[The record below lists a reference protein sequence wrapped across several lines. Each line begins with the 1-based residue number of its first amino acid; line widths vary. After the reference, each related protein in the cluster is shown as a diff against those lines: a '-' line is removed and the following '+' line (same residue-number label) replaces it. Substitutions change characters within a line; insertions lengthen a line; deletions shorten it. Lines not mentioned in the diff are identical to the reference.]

1 MKSVDYKGDGMISRL
16 RFCII
21 TEASYECGGSSGSG
35 VHRAGQKVDPK
46 PKYVLRINDCLM
58 LRRCCT
64 SLVSCITSPAQKQH
78 HYFLPRAIPVR
89 TD

>member
-46 PKYVLRINDCLM
+46 PKYVLRIND
-58 LRRCCT
+58 
-64 SLVSCITSPAQKQH
+64 A
-78 HYFLPRAIPVR
+78 
-89 TD
+89 